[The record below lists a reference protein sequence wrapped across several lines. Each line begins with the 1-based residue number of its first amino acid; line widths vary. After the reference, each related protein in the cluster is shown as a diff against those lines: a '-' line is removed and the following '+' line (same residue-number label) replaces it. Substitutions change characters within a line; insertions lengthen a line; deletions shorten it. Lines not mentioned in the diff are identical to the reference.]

1 MMSMADIATAFAAVS
16 DGDLRA
22 LRASLA
28 GETVVAPGL
37 IGWLE
42 AAADWEMARR
52 AGQRSAFPDPCRN
65 GDEGEADCGRV
76 ALAILHAAFGGDAEI
91 DNLLDVTA
99 EVLCS
104 PGCGAPS
111 AVS

>member
-1 MMSMADIATAFAAVS
+1 MDDIATALAAVS
-16 DGDLRA
+16 DSDLRA

-28 GETVVAPGL
+28 GESVVAPGL

-52 AGQRSAFPDPCRN
+52 AGHRDVLPHPCQCI
-65 GDEGEADCGRV
+65 DEGEADCGRV
-76 ALAILHAAFGGDAEI
+76 ALAILHAALGGDADI

-104 PGCGAPS
+104 PGNAAAS

>member
-1 MMSMADIATAFAAVS
+1 MMSMADIATAFGAVS

-28 GETVVAPGL
+28 GETIVAPEL

-52 AGQRSAFPDPCRN
+52 AGRRSAFPDPCQSS
-65 GDEGEADCGRV
+65 DEGEADCGRV
-76 ALAILHAAFGGDAEI
+76 ALAILHAAFGGDADI

-104 PGCGAPS
+104 PGNAAPS
-111 AVS
+111 TVS